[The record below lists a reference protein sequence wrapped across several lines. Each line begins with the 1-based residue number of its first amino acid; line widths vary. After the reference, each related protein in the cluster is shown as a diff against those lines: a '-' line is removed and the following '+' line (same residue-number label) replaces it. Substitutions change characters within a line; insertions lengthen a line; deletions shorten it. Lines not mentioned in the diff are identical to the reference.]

1 MSIPVKTLSGVG
13 EQVAQLLARLSI
25 YDVSDLLFHLPR
37 GYEDRS
43 RIVAMRD
50 LKVGQ
55 SALIEGVIQSV
66 EPLLSAARGSRTSLL
81 VQISDGERRVTLRF
95 FQVYPGLKEKI
106 QMGRSLRAFGE
117 VRMGGRGL
125 EMSHPDIQVIS
136 AGAPLPPSRLTAI
149 YPTTE
154 GLSQSK
160 LRSFVDQVLNQSQV
174 ELAELLPSSAIAAS
188 VIPHNGY
195 SLRQALREVH
205 QPANDADTEALMSYR
220 HPAQIRLIFEEL
232 VAHQASLLSRRYYM
246 QIKAA
251 PVVAQSQLLAP
262 QLLAQLPFKPTQA
275 QIRVSDEICQDLQ
288 QRQPMLRLVQGD
300 VGSGKTLV
308 AALAACHLLEA
319 GWQVA
324 LMAPTEILAEQHLI
338 NFSNWFEPLGVQI
351 AWLAGKQKGRA
362 RLNAEANVATGAA
375 QLVIGT
381 HALFQD
387 SVQFSNLGLVIIDEQ
402 HRFGVDQRLALREKG
417 AAGMSPHQL
426 VMTATPIPRTLTMS
440 VYGDLDT
447 SVIDELPPGRTS
459 ITTVAVPFERREEV
473 IARISANCTQG
484 KQAYWVCT
492 LVEESETLDAKAAEA
507 TYEELST
514 RLSHLKIGLVH
525 GRMKSDE
532 KQQVMQAFKSNT
544 LHLLIATTVIE
555 VGVDVPNASLMIIEN
570 AERLGL
576 SQLHQLR
583 GRVGRGSTASFC
595 VLMYKSPLSENGIE
609 RLSTLRNSTDGFAIA
624 EKDLELRGPGEILGT
639 RQTGILDF
647 RLVQLQRDQYLLPEA
662 QKIAA
667 EMLKN
672 HPQESDELM
681 KRWLPSAPRYARV

>member
-1 MSIPVKTLSGVG
+1 MSISVQTLSGVG

-55 SALIEGVIQSV
+55 SALIEGIVQSA
-66 EPLLSAARGSRTSLL
+66 EPLSAARGGRTSLL
-81 VQISDGERRVTLRF
+81 VQISDGERRITLRF
-95 FQVYPGLKEKI
+95 FQVYPGLKEKM
-106 QMGRSLRAFGE
+106 QVGRSLRAFGE

-125 EMSHPDIQVIS
+125 EMSHPDIQVVS
-136 AGAPLPPSRLTAI
+136 EGAPLPPSRLTAI

-154 GLSQSK
+154 GLSQTK
-160 LRSFVDQVLNQSQV
+160 LRNLVDQAVNKSKV
-174 ELAELLPSSAIAAS
+174 ELAELLPAS
-188 VIPHNGY
+188 VIPQNGY
-195 SLRQALREVH
+195 SLRQALLAVH
-205 QPANDADTEALMSYR
+205 QPANDADTEALISYR

-251 PVVAQSQLLAP
+251 PVVAQSQILAP
-262 QLLAQLPFKPTQA
+262 KLLAQLPFKPTHA
-275 QIRVSDEICQDLQ
+275 QTRVSDEIRQDLQ
-288 QRQPMLRLVQGD
+288 QRHPMLRLVQGD

-324 LMAPTEILAEQHLI
+324 LMAPTEILAEQHFI
-338 NFSNWFEPLGVQI
+338 NFSNWFEPLGIQI
-351 AWLAGKQKGRA
+351 AWLAGKQKGKA
-362 RLNAEANVATGAA
+362 RSIAEAEVATGAA

-387 SVQFSNLGLVIIDEQ
+387 SVQFSKLGLVIIDEQ

-473 IARISANCTQG
+473 IARISANCAQG

-514 RLSHLKIGLVH
+514 RLPHLKIGLVH

-532 KQQVMQAFKSNT
+532 KQQVMQAFKSNE

-595 VLMYKSPLSENGIE
+595 VLMYKSPLSENGVE
-609 RLSTLRNSTDGFAIA
+609 RLSTLRNSTDGFVIA

-639 RQTGILDF
+639 RQTGLLGF
-647 RLVQLQRDQYLLPEA
+647 RLVQLQRDQHLLPEA

-667 EMLKN
+667 KMLKN
-672 HPQESDELM
+672 HPKESDELM
-681 KRWLPSAPRYARV
+681 KRWLPAAPRYARV

>member
-1 MSIPVKTLSGVG
+1 MSILVQTLAGVG
-13 EQVAQLLARLSI
+13 EQVAQLLARLGI
-25 YDVSDLLFHLPR
+25 HDICDLLFHLPR

-43 RIVAMRD
+43 RMTAIQD

-55 SALIEGVIQSV
+55 SALLEGVVQSI
-66 EPLLSAARGSRTSLL
+66 EPSSGSRGGRTSLV
-81 VQISDGERRVTLRF
+81 VQLSDGTGRVSLRF
-95 FQVYPGLKEKI
+95 FQLYPGLKEK
-106 QMGRSLRAFGE
+106 MPVGRTLRIFGE
-117 VRMGGRGL
+117 IRMGGRGL
-125 EMSHPDIQVIS
+125 EISHPDIQVVS
-136 AGAPLPPSRLTAI
+136 AGTPLPPSRLTAI

-154 GLSQSK
+154 GLSQAK
-160 LRSFVDQVLNQSQV
+160 LRSLVDQVINRSDLILL
-174 ELAELLPSSAIAAS
+174 ELIPIGLFPQGSS
-188 VIPHNGY
+188 H
-195 SLRQALREVH
+195 LTHALREVH
-205 QPANDADTEALMSYR
+205 QPDSDADVDALIAYA

-246 QIKAA
+246 QAKAA
-251 PVVAQSQLLAP
+251 PSIPSSQRFFH
-262 QLLAQLPFKPTQA
+262 QLLAQLPFVPTRA
-275 QIRVSDEICQDLQ
+275 QRRVSDEIRKDLQ
-288 QRQPMLRLVQGD
+288 QKNPMLRLVQGD

-308 AALAACHLLEA
+308 AALAACHVLEA

-324 LMAPTEILAEQHLI
+324 LMAPTEILAEQHFN
-338 NFSNWFEPLGVQI
+338 NFTEWFEPLGIQV
-351 AWLAGKQKGRA
+351 AWLAGKQKGKA
-362 RLNAEANVATGAA
+362 RLNAESNVSNGLAK
-375 QLVIGT
+375 LVIGT

-387 SVQFSNLGLVIIDEQ
+387 SVKFSGLGLVIIDEQ

-417 AAGMSPHQL
+417 EAGMSPHQL

-447 SVIDELPPGRTS
+447 SVIDELPAGRTS

-473 IARISANCTQG
+473 IARVSANCEQG

-507 TYEELST
+507 TYEEFCV
-514 RLSHLKIGLVH
+514 RLPSIKIGLVH

-532 KQQVMQAFKSNT
+532 KQQVMRAFKNNE
-544 LHLLIATTVIE
+544 LQLLVATTVIE

-583 GRVGRGSTASFC
+583 GRVGRGSAASFC
-595 VLMYKSPLSENGIE
+595 VLMYKAPLSENGIE
-609 RLSTLRNSTDGFAIA
+609 RLSTLRNSTDGFVIA

-639 RQTGILDF
+639 RQTGMLDF
-647 RLVQLQRDQYLLPEA
+647 RLVLLQRDQHMLPEA
-662 QKIAA
+662 KRVA
-667 EMLKN
+667 EMMLKK
-672 HPQESDELM
+672 HPIECDALM

>member
-1 MSIPVKTLSGVG
+1 MNISVQTLSGVG
-13 EQVAQLLARLSI
+13 EHVALLLARLSI
-25 YDVSDLLFHLPR
+25 YNTIDLLFHLPR

-43 RIVAMRD
+43 RIVLMRD
-50 LKVGQ
+50 LKAGQ
-55 SALIEGVIQSV
+55 SALIEGMVQSV
-66 EPLLSAARGSRTSLL
+66 EPLLAPRGGRTSLL
-81 VQISDGERRVTLRF
+81 VHLSDGSGRITLRF
-95 FQVYPGLKEKI
+95 FQIYPGLKEK
-106 QMGRSLRAFGE
+106 MPVGRTLRVFGE
-117 VRMGGRGL
+117 ARMGGRGL
-125 EMSHPDIQVIS
+125 EMSHPDIQVVG
-136 AGAPLPPSRLTAI
+136 AGTPLPPSRLTAI
-149 YPTTE
+149 YPTTD
-154 GLSQSK
+154 GLSQAK
-160 LRSFVDQVLNQSQV
+160 LRSLVDQVINHAKL
-174 ELAELLPSSAIAAS
+174 ELPELLPKS
-188 VIPHNGY
+188 VWSDQAYN
-195 SLRQALREVH
+195 LTQALREVH
-205 QPANDADTEALMSYR
+205 QPQSDADVEALMAYA

-246 QIKAA
+246 QVKAA
-251 PVVAQSQLLAP
+251 PVIPSSQLLAP
-262 QLLAQLPFKPTQA
+262 QLLAQLPFTPTQA
-275 QIRVSDEICQDLQ
+275 QCRVSAEICADLKLKH
-288 QRQPMLRLVQGD
+288 PMLRLVQGD

-308 AALAACHLLEA
+308 AALAACHVLEA

-324 LMAPTEILAEQHLI
+324 LMAPTEILAEQHF
-338 NFSNWFEPLGVQI
+338 NSFKAWFEPLGIQI
-351 AWLAGKQKGRA
+351 AWLVGKQKGNA
-362 RLNAEANVATGAA
+362 RLTAESDVATGQA

-387 SVQFSNLGLVIIDEQ
+387 SVQFARLGLVIIDEQ

-447 SVIDELPPGRTS
+447 SVIDELPAGRTS
-459 ITTVAVPFERREEV
+459 ITTVAVPFERREDV
-473 IARISANCTQG
+473 IMRLSVNCGQG

-492 LVEESETLDAKAAEA
+492 LVEESEMLDAKAAEA
-507 TYEELST
+507 TYEELSA
-514 RLSHLKIGLVH
+514 RLPHLKIGLIH

-532 KQQVMQAFKSNT
+532 KQQVMQAFKQNA

-595 VLMYKSPLSENGIE
+595 VLMYKAPLSENGIE

-639 RQTGILDF
+639 RQTGALDF
-647 RLVQLQRDQYLLPEA
+647 RLVVLQRDQHLLPDA
-662 QKIAA
+662 HKIAA
-667 EMLKN
+667 TMLKKY
-672 HPQESDELM
+672 PQESEALM
-681 KRWLPSAPRYARV
+681 MRWLPSAPRYARV